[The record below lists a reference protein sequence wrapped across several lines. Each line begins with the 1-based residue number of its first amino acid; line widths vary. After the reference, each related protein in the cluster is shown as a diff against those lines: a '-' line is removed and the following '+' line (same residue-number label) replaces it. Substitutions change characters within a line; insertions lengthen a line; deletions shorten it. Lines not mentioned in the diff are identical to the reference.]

1 MKWRIPAPAV
11 LTPVVKVL
19 VSASLLYWLLA
30 QADLGRLID
39 VVKRASVPWLVSA
52 LALYLLMILVS
63 AWRWG
68 LLLRAQRVV
77 VPQRTLVGSFLVA
90 TFFNNFLPSNIG
102 GDVVRIRDT
111 SREAGSVTH
120 ATTVVIVDRALGL
133 LALLFVAAAGASGA
147 GLLTNQPPTPV
158 WPPMLWL
165 AFGIAS
171 AAFVLV
177 LAAPNIIARVASPLR
192 VVNRQWVDRV
202 LERLTTIVADYRD
215 VPGQILYCFFNAI
228 VVQAVIVAYYVVL
241 AFGLGIPISPVH
253 LAVVVPVSLV
263 LQLLPVSV
271 NGMGVREAA
280 FSYYFVGL
288 HLPVESAIALSL
300 VGAGLI
306 LLFSLSGGL
315 VYALR

>member
-1 MKWRIPAPAV
+1 MNARSFAVSVLAPLA
-11 LTPVVKVL
+11 KVL

-30 QADLGRLID
+30 QTDLGRLLD
-39 VVKRASVPWLVSA
+39 LVRRASIPWLVSA
-52 LALYLLMILVS
+52 LALYLLMILAS

-68 LLLRAQRVV
+68 VLLKAQRVQ

-111 SREAGSVTH
+111 SREAGSMTH
-120 ATTVVIVDRALGL
+120 ATTVVIVDRVLGL
-133 LALLFVAAAGASGA
+133 LALLLVAAAGATAA
-147 GLLTNQPPTPV
+147 GLIAGQPATPI
-158 WPPMLWL
+158 WPPLLWL
-165 AFGIAS
+165 ALAAGT

-177 LAAPNIIARVASPLR
+177 LVAPTVIARLASPLR
-192 VVNRQWVDRV
+192 AINRQWVDRR
-202 LERLTTIVADYRD
+202 LERLTTIVEDFRD
-215 VPGQILYCFFNAI
+215 VPGQMLYCFLGAI
-228 VVQAVIVAYYVVL
+228 AVQAVIVAYYVAL
-241 AFGLGIPISPVH
+241 ARGLGIPISAVH

-271 NGMGVREAA
+271 NGFGVREAA

-288 HLPVESAIALSL
+288 QLPVESAVALAL

-306 LLFSLSGGL
+306 LVFSLSGGL
-315 VYALR
+315 VYVLR